1 MQKLIFLYQRNGDDL
16 SPVDIRKI
24 AKAKALSEVE
34 KQMSAFKGWGVM
46 GDWDKPYLT
55 LNSGYEIRQLR
66 VLTDMIKNGHI
77 YRQLKPV
84 YWSPSSKSALAES
97 ELEYNEAHVSQS
109 IHVRFP
115 LTNLSANLKERWSKF
130 KDIHALIW
138 TTTPWTIP
146 SNKAISVHPDLNYSL
161 IKVESETFIVAS
173 DRVEPLE
180 DQLNK
185 EVEILDQVLGKEL
198 LGCEY
203 QHPLNGERNP
213 VIGGD
218 HITAESGTGLVH
230 TAPGHGMEDYEVC
243 LAHKIA
249 PFSPVDDAGR
259 FTAEAGDRLAGK
271 DAFTEGTTTVIE
283 MLGPNIVLQQAYTHK
298 YPYDW
303 RTKKPVMLR

>member
-1 MQKLIFLYQRNGDDL
+1 M
-16 SPVDIRKI
+16 DIRKI

-115 LTNLSANLKERWSKF
+115 LTQLSTDLKTKWSKYN
-130 KDIHALIW
+130 DIHALIW

-146 SNKAISVHPDLNYSL
+146 SNQAISVHPDLSYSL
-161 IKVESETFIVAS
+161 IKVDSHTYIVAT
-173 DRVEPLE
+173 DRVQPLSQE
-180 DQLNK
+180 LAKDV
-185 EVEILDQVLGKEL
+185 EVLDQVSGKDL

-203 QHPLNGERNP
+203 QHPLNHQTNP
-213 VIGGD
+213 IIDGHHV
-218 HITAESGTGLVH
+218 TAESGTGLVH

-243 LAHKIA
+243 LAHHIA
-249 PFSPVDDAGR
+249 PFSPVDDAGI
-259 FTAEAGDRLAGK
+259 FTAEAGDQLVGK
-271 DAFTEGTTTVIE
+271 EAFGEGTTKVID
-283 MLGPNIVLQQAYTHK
+283 MLGSNIVLQKAYTHK